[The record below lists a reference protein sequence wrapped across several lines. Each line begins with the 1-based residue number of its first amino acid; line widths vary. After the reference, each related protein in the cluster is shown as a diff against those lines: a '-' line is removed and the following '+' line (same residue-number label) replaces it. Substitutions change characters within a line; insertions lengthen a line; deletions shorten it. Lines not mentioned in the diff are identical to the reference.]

1 MSETR
6 CHLDFESYSELDLP
20 NVGVGRY
27 SRHPSTEVLM
37 CAWSLN
43 DAPQK
48 QWIPAEGEDLPA
60 ALEDVLLDE
69 RILKWAWNAPF
80 ERSIT
85 RNVLKID
92 TPLVSWRD
100 TMVLALTCSLPGKLE
115 KAGPVV
121 DLPEDKQKSAK
132 GRRLMSK
139 FSSPRKPTKTNADT
153 RVFWHQ
159 AYTDWLDY
167 LDYNRQDEVAERA
180 IYHKLKAYQPSQEE
194 WELWHLDQRIN
205 EAGIPINMRMVRNA
219 ISIYE
224 TTLRDK
230 LDEMAEITGLANA
243 NSGPQLLP
251 WLEENGYPF
260 SDLKKG
266 HVFRAIERAK
276 EERSVGHNDGPP
288 LDDDD
293 ASPYERV
300 LELRAETSRTSPKKY
315 HALRRAVDPVDG
327 VLRYAFQFAGA
338 ARTWRWGGR
347 LFQPQNL
354 PRPIKKLE
362 KGIEIHALNVERLN
376 AGCFNIIYDKPMDVL
391 ASTIRP
397 AAQAPDGYLF
407 IDADLNA
414 IENRVLGW
422 LAECEKILRVFK
434 LKRDPYIDFATYL
447 SGRHYDDLLA
457 EYKAGNG
464 HWRTIAKPGT
474 LGCLRGDT
482 PVMTPR
488 GWVRLLDLRHDDR
501 VFDGEEW
508 VNHGGVAFMGVKPT
522 LSLSGVY
529 ATEDHKFE
537 VSGEWKT
544 CRQVI
549 QQKDTD
555 RVLASAVGRLSD
567 TLVRLGLQA
576 RDTCAGADVVWSK
589 KLAEGISLLA
599 KQVCATHAPKKTAG
613 APPENESVPLSTNP
627 SLVVSMLRKGAVKT
641 HTMPDTVITESG
653 EFVVGSRAPK
663 SGSPTCAIIST
674 RQDDWR
680 KTRLSKLTEKTTTET
695 TSREIYGSR
704 RGSKI
709 SATAE
714 PVWDVID
721 AGPRARFV
729 IMAEDGPLI
738 SSNCGYML
746 GAGEER
752 VNHKTGE
759 KEATGLLGYAWNM
772 QVTEFTA
779 EQSKLSVDTF
789 RREFE
794 EVKDYWYGIER
805 AAKKCIRT
813 GKRVDFGRVYFDRKG
828 PFMRM
833 GLPSGRHLHY
843 CRPRIEDVKMPWGET
858 KASITYESLNDR
870 KQWVRESTHPG
881 KLTENAD
888 QAIARDLL
896 AHGMK
901 LADRRGID
909 LRIHVHDQLVGLV
922 KEDEAEEKLRVLIE
936 CMEDQPPWADGL
948 PLGSNG
954 FISKVFMKD

>member
-1 MSETR
+1 MADRVHIDYET
-6 CHLDFESYSELDLP
+6 YSELDLP

-27 SRHPSTEVLM
+27 SRHASTEALM
-37 CAWSLN
+37 AAWSLN
-43 DAPQK
+43 DVPQK
-48 QWIPAEGEDLPA
+48 QWIPAEDEPLPRDLKE
-60 ALEDVLLDE
+60 ALEDPHV
-69 RILKWAWNAPF
+69 IKWAWNAPF
-80 ERSIT
+80 EINIT

-92 TPLVSWRD
+92 TPLTSWRD

-139 FSSPRKPTKTNADT
+139 FSSPRKPTKTNPAT
-153 RVFWHQ
+153 RVFWHN

-167 LDYNRQDEVAERA
+167 LDYNRQDEVSERA

-194 WELWHLDQRIN
+194 WDLWHLDQRIN

-219 ISIYE
+219 ITIYE
-224 TTLRDK
+224 TTLREK
-230 LDEMAEITGLANA
+230 LDEMGEITGLANA

-266 HVFRAIERAK
+266 HVSRAIERAK
-276 EERSVGHNDGPP
+276 EERLLEAPIGHNGGPP
-288 LDDDD
+288 LDDDEPT
-293 ASPYERV
+293 PYERV

-447 SGRHYDDLLA
+447 FHMAYDDLMA
-457 EYKAGNG
+457 EYKGG
-464 HWRTIAKPGT
+464 DSSKRTIAKPGV
-474 LGCLRGDT
+474 LG
-482 PVMTPR
+482 
-488 GWVRLLDLRHDDR
+488 
-501 VFDGEEW
+501 
-508 VNHGGVAFMGVKPT
+508 
-522 LSLSGVY
+522 
-529 ATEDHKFE
+529 
-537 VSGEWKT
+537 
-544 CRQVI
+544 
-549 QQKDTD
+549 
-555 RVLASAVGRLSD
+555 
-567 TLVRLGLQA
+567 
-576 RDTCAGADVVWSK
+576 
-589 KLAEGISLLA
+589 
-599 KQVCATHAPKKTAG
+599 
-613 APPENESVPLSTNP
+613 
-627 SLVVSMLRKGAVKT
+627 
-641 HTMPDTVITESG
+641 
-653 EFVVGSRAPK
+653 
-663 SGSPTCAIIST
+663 
-674 RQDDWR
+674 
-680 KTRLSKLTEKTTTET
+680 
-695 TSREIYGSR
+695 
-704 RGSKI
+704 
-709 SATAE
+709 
-714 PVWDVID
+714 
-721 AGPRARFV
+721 
-729 IMAEDGPLI
+729 
-738 SSNCGYML
+738 CGYML

-752 VNHKTGE
+752 INHKTGE

-772 QVTEFTA
+772 QVTEFTQ
-779 EQSKLSVDTF
+779 EQSKLSVETF

-843 CRPRIEDVKMPWGET
+843 CRPRIEEVMMPWGEK
-858 KASITYESLNDR
+858 KASITYESQNDR

-901 LADRRGID
+901 LADRRGLD

-922 KEDEAEEKLRVLIE
+922 KEDEAEEKLRILIE
-936 CMEDQPPWADGL
+936 CMEDQPDWADGL

>member
-1 MSETR
+1 MADRVHIDYET
-6 CHLDFESYSELDLP
+6 YSELDLP

-27 SRHPSTEVLM
+27 SRHASTEALM
-37 CAWSLN
+37 AAWSLN
-43 DAPQK
+43 DVPQK
-48 QWIPAEGEDLPA
+48 QWIPAEDEPLPRDLKE
-60 ALEDVLLDE
+60 ALEDPHV
-69 RILKWAWNAPF
+69 IKWAWNAPF
-80 ERSIT
+80 EINIT
-85 RNVLKID
+85 RNVLGID
-92 TPLVSWRD
+92 TPLTSWRD

-139 FSSPRKPTKTNADT
+139 FSSPRKPTKTNPAT
-153 RVFWHQ
+153 RVFWHN

-167 LDYNRQDEVAERA
+167 LEYNRQDEVSERA

-194 WELWHLDQRIN
+194 WDLWHLDQRIN

-219 ISIYE
+219 ITIYE
-224 TTLRDK
+224 TTLREK

-251 WLEENGYPF
+251 WLEDNGYPF

-266 HVFRAIERAK
+266 HVARAVERAK
-276 EERSVGHNDGPP
+276 EERLIGHNGGPA
-288 LDDDD
+288 LDDEDD
-293 ASPYERV
+293 EPTPYERV

-391 ASTIRP
+391 ASAIRP
-397 AAQAPDGYLF
+397 AAQAPEGYLF

-447 SGRHYDDLLA
+447 FHMAYDDLMA
-457 EYKAGNG
+457 EYKAGDSSK
-464 HWRTIAKPGT
+464 RTIAKPGV
-474 LGCLRGDT
+474 LG
-482 PVMTPR
+482 
-488 GWVRLLDLRHDDR
+488 
-501 VFDGEEW
+501 
-508 VNHGGVAFMGVKPT
+508 
-522 LSLSGVY
+522 
-529 ATEDHKFE
+529 
-537 VSGEWKT
+537 
-544 CRQVI
+544 
-549 QQKDTD
+549 
-555 RVLASAVGRLSD
+555 
-567 TLVRLGLQA
+567 
-576 RDTCAGADVVWSK
+576 
-589 KLAEGISLLA
+589 
-599 KQVCATHAPKKTAG
+599 
-613 APPENESVPLSTNP
+613 
-627 SLVVSMLRKGAVKT
+627 
-641 HTMPDTVITESG
+641 
-653 EFVVGSRAPK
+653 
-663 SGSPTCAIIST
+663 
-674 RQDDWR
+674 
-680 KTRLSKLTEKTTTET
+680 
-695 TSREIYGSR
+695 
-704 RGSKI
+704 
-709 SATAE
+709 
-714 PVWDVID
+714 
-721 AGPRARFV
+721 
-729 IMAEDGPLI
+729 
-738 SSNCGYML
+738 CGYML

-752 VNHKTGE
+752 INHKTGE

-772 QVTEFTA
+772 QVTEFTQ
-779 EQSKLSVDTF
+779 EQSKLSVETF

-843 CRPRIEDVKMPWGET
+843 CRPRIEEVMMPWGEK
-858 KASITYESLNDR
+858 KASITYESQNDR

-901 LADRRGID
+901 LADRRGLD

-922 KEDEAEEKLRVLIE
+922 KEDEAEEKLRILIE
-936 CMEDQPPWADGL
+936 CMEDQPDWADGL